1 MKFALPT
8 FRLKN
13 KVVLNIILA
22 AVVLELISALQFYH
36 THQLLADELE
46 QRAESEIT
54 MKVIVIKSALNV
66 SENSLWGHLW
76 DLERNIASPDS
87 LYGTFAVGR
96 SVWMPFTMP
105 SPARRTGTTTTLFS
119 CTTV

>member
-13 KVVLNIILA
+13 MVVLNIILA

-46 QRAESEIT
+46 KRAESEIT
-54 MKVIVIKSALNV
+54 MKVIVIKSALSRKRKLSGISARTV
-66 SENSLWGHLW
+66 RS
-76 DLERNIASPDS
+76 SP
-87 LYGTFAVGR
+87 
-96 SVWMPFTMP
+96 
-105 SPARRTGTTTTLFS
+105 
-119 CTTV
+119 